1 MRISDWSSDVCSS
14 DLFAGAALYIN
25 VAEQPARLG
34 LDDRAL
40 LQQWV
45 PSYRRGTMMQSNLAL
60 AAGAAG
66 LISYWLEPDQL
77 WLVGAALIVANWPFT
92 FAAIMPITRRLT
104 ATAID
109 SSGAGERRAIERWGR
124 LHAVRTGLGLASLA
138 AYVAATA

>member
-14 DLFAGAALYIN
+14 DL
-25 VAEQPARLG
+25 
-34 LDDRAL
+34 
-40 LQQWV
+40 
-45 PSYRRGTMMQSNLAL
+45 RRGTMMQSNLAL

-66 LISYWLEPDQL
+66 LISYWLEPDPL

-138 AYVAATA
+138 AYEIGRAACRERVWR

>member
-14 DLFAGAALYIN
+14 DLFVLMLPIVLSAAFAGAALYIN

-66 LISYWLEPDQL
+66 LISYWLEPDPL
-77 WLVGAALIVANWPFT
+77 WLVGAALIVA
-92 FAAIMPITRRLT
+92 
-104 ATAID
+104 
-109 SSGAGERRAIERWGR
+109 
-124 LHAVRTGLGLASLA
+124 H
-138 AYVAATA
+138 

>member
-14 DLFAGAALYIN
+14 DL
-25 VAEQPARLG
+25 
-34 LDDRAL
+34 
-40 LQQWV
+40 
-45 PSYRRGTMMQSNLAL
+45 RRGTMMQSNLAL

-66 LISYWLEPDQL
+66 LISYWLEPDPL

-124 LHAVRTGLGLASLA
+124 LHRSEEHTSELQSLMRISYAVFCLKKKNTGTMSTH
-138 AYVAATA
+138 AT

>member
-14 DLFAGAALYIN
+14 DL
-25 VAEQPARLG
+25 
-34 LDDRAL
+34 
-40 LQQWV
+40 
-45 PSYRRGTMMQSNLAL
+45 RRGTMMQSNLAL

-66 LISYWLEPDQL
+66 LISYWLEPDPL

-124 LHAVRTGLGLASLA
+124 LHAVRTGLGLASRSEEHTSELQSLMRISYA
-138 AYVAATA
+138 VFCLKKKKEMKKTVDIIRG

>member
-1 MRISDWSSDVCSS
+1 MIEFVLMLPIVLSAA
-14 DLFAGAALYIN
+14 FAGAALYIN

-66 LISYWLEPDQL
+66 LISYWLEPDPL
-77 WLVGAALIVANWPFT
+77 WLV
-92 FAAIMPITRRLT
+92 RS
-104 ATAID
+104 D
-109 SSGAGERRAIERWGR
+109 ERREGKACGRTVWSRWAPK
-124 LHAVRTGLGLASLA
+124 H
-138 AYVAATA
+138 